1 MKNLKRFLLILVF
14 GVLVGLAGCS
24 GSGGD
29 DSDDGSGEEM
39 EDIQDNG
46 DNGDNGEEDYEPE
59 QGTVSYQLGDD
70 TSMVISLSPPQ
81 TLLVEPSEIA
91 EALDDPSTMNL
102 GVWSLVYSLGIGV
115 YRPDGMVVLQ
125 GAETSEDDLWL
136 YDRQIPQL
144 AKAATVRSSFSR
156 YYEKVAETFEFR
168 YGINAEAMLA
178 LYATEY
184 TVWNDDSFLAV
195 LFESMG
201 LNFYEEDPE
210 LTQLQELLLFWDGF
224 IEADGYETAGTTAVT
239 PMAIDHLPPDVPDAI
254 GEFFCQRNP
263 EKCRPPEPDQERY
276 NICIDDAALSSAVK
290 NHGSG
295 VIVGWISKTAGYFK
309 SVVDFTDALLM
320 DGDITRHIWVDT
332 RSTHVMECPVSS
344 PLVTATATLTIGG
357 DSDVAD
363 IIAECG
369 RQAGLVPGRFLEY
382 STGQPITS
390 VPVSWDVSGPGLSRV
405 LESDWDIETD
415 MYGQARMIVGPRT
428 TNECEGDPLQDEVN
442 IDVTFNTEILVTF
455 LRGANVTDAMAVL
468 INRMARFSDWSETSF
483 YVEYRL
489 EEDDPDHPDYSPQP
503 SASRTLPRTYS
514 AGDPLGW

>member
-125 GAETSEDDLWL
+125 GAETSVDDLWL

-144 AKAATVRSSFSR
+144 AKAATVQSDFSR
-156 YYEKVAETFEFR
+156 FYEKVSEVFEFSS
-168 YGINAEAMLA
+168 GFNAEAMLG

-195 LFESMG
+195 LFAAMG
-201 LNFYEEDPE
+201 LDFYAEDPE

-224 IEADGYETAGTTAVT
+224 IEEDGSEIAGNMVLMPKTSSG
-239 PMAIDHLPPDVPDAI
+239 PPPGWCA
-254 GEFFCQRNP
+254 ERP
-263 EKCRPPEPDQERY
+263 EACRPPEPDQERY

-320 DGDITRHIWVDT
+320 DGDITRHIEINP
-332 RSTHVMECPVSS
+332 RSTHVMECPVYA

-357 DSDVAD
+357 DSDVAE

-382 STGQPITS
+382 STGQPIPS
-390 VPVSWDVSGPGLSRV
+390 VPVDWDISGPGLSRV
-405 LESDWDIETD
+405 LESDWDTETD
-415 MYGQARMIVGPRT
+415 MYGQARMVVGPRT
-428 TNECEGDPLQDEVN
+428 TNECEGDLLQDEVN

-468 INRMARFSDWSETSF
+468 INRLARFSDWSESSF

-489 EEDDPDHPDYSPQP
+489 DYSPQP
-503 SASRTLPRTYS
+503 SANRTLPRTYS
-514 AGDPLGW
+514 AGDSLGW